1 MHKLRLSFILFGCT
15 ILFGVIG
22 YRVLDDMS
30 YFESL
35 YMTVITIATVGYGE
49 VRPLSTSGR
58 VLTIFIIIF
67 GIFSAGHTIST
78 LLRMLIEGEIQKTY
92 ERRRMEKKIAELRD
106 HYIIC
111 GFGRIGGWVCQE
123 LRAQKKDF
131 VIIDRDPEV
140 IKNLEKLGYLYLPL
154 DASSDDALL
163 AAGIRY
169 AKAIVPAVSS
179 DADNVYITLTAR
191 GLRPDIFIVARSSSE
206 SSETKLKR
214 AGATKVVSPYY
225 IGGKRMAQVL
235 LRPTVVDFIDIAT
248 MNGNLGLIMEEA
260 PVRPDSNLVGTTLI
274 DSHLRRDFG
283 VIIVMIRKYH
293 GELIF
298 NPQPAEKL
306 EAGDVLVMLGRKEE
320 MEKIRL
326 L

>member
-1 MHKLRLSFILFGCT
+1 
-15 ILFGVIG
+15 
-22 YRVLDDMS
+22 
-30 YFESL
+30 
-35 YMTVITIATVGYGE
+35 
-49 VRPLSTSGR
+49 
-58 VLTIFIIIF
+58 
-67 GIFSAGHTIST
+67 
-78 LLRMLIEGEIQKTY
+78 MLIEGEIQKTY

-111 GFGRIGGWVCQE
+111 GFGRIGGWICQE

-131 VIIDRDPEV
+131 VIIDHDPEV
-140 IKNLEKLGYLYLPL
+140 IKNLQKLGYLYLPL

-179 DADNVYITLTAR
+179 DADNVYITLTAK

-260 PVRPDSNLVGTTLI
+260 PVRHDSNLVGTTLI

-283 VIIVMIRKYH
+283 VIIVMIRKHH